1 MKSAQN
7 HEVLS
12 GLASRRSFLS
22 TLSAGVT
29 VRLTTDCPHAAASQ
43 SSSVHSVTLESSDLE
58 VVIGDNSATDSH
70 RAGYNGVWSL
80 KHKLAD
86 RSLFVPGIAGLN
98 LEHII
103 NGTKIDSDEL
113 FFEPRRSPMTLQ
125 PINKSSVLLH
135 QPATFAT
142 SVESTTRFSLSAPN
156 VLDMHFECV
165 PRKAAFPHGYLALF
179 WASYIHA
186 PTDKSMY
193 FLGNPA
199 GQSPA
204 WTQLCTQFHND
215 QSTVKHRSDDYDAK
229 WDPDQRE
236 ALFRNFSKLR
246 FDSPFFYGNFGE
258 LMWVV
263 LFDSSESIRFTH
275 SPSGGGIDNSRRTSN
290 PAWDFQFLIRNPRVN
305 ETRGFSARTILCP
318 AIDRN
323 LLPDM
328 ANEWQQLTRK
338 NVQR

>member
-1 MKSAQN
+1 MRCGKN
-7 HEVLS
+7 YETPS

-22 TLSAGVT
+22 TAAAGVT
-29 VRLTTDCPHAAASQ
+29 AGLTMDSSPAAASQ
-43 SSSVHSVTLESSDLE
+43 SSSVHSVTLESGDLE
-58 VVIGDNSATDSH
+58 VVIGDNSAADSH

-80 KHKLAD
+80 KHRLAD

-103 NGTKIDSDEL
+103 NGTPIDSDEL

-125 PINKSSVLLH
+125 PVSRTSVRLH

-142 SVESTTRFSLSAPN
+142 GVESTTLFSLSAPN

-165 PRKAAFPHGYLALF
+165 PRKSVFPHGYLSLF

-193 FLGNPA
+193 FLGNLA
-199 GQSPA
+199 DQSPA
-204 WTQLCTQFHND
+204 WIQLCTQFHND
-215 QSTVKHRSDDYDAK
+215 QSTVKHRSDNYEAT
-229 WDPDQRE
+229 WDQDQRE

-246 FDSPFFYGNFGE
+246 FESPFFYGNFGE

-263 LFDSSESIRFTH
+263 LFDSSEGIRLTH
-275 SPSGGGIDNSRRTSN
+275 SPSGGGFDNSRRTSN
-290 PAWDFQFLIRNPRVN
+290 PAWDFQFLIRNPKVN
-305 ETRGFSARTILCP
+305 MTHGFAVRTILCP
-318 AIDRN
+318 AFDHN

-328 ANEWQQLTRK
+328 ANEWQQLTR
-338 NVQR
+338 NSVQR

>member
-1 MKSAQN
+1 MNCGN
-7 HEVLS
+7 HYEILS
-12 GLASRRSFLS
+12 GLTSRRSFLR
-22 TLSAGVT
+22 TAAATVTAGVAT
-29 VRLTTDCPHAAASQ
+29 GNPAATAGQPSD
-43 SSSVHSVTLESSDLE
+43 VHSVTLKSGDLE
-58 VVIGDNSATDSH
+58 VVIGDNSAEGSH

-80 KHKLAD
+80 RHRLAD

-103 NGTKIDSDEL
+103 NGTPIDSDEL

-125 PINKSSVLLH
+125 PINHNSVRLH

-142 SVESTTRFSLSAPN
+142 GVESTTQFSLSEPN

-165 PRKAAFPHGYLALF
+165 PRKAVFPHGYLSLF

-186 PTDKSMY
+186 PTDKSMH
-193 FLGNPA
+193 FLGSPA
-199 GQSPA
+199 DQSPA

-215 QSTVKHRSDDYDAK
+215 QSTVKHRSDDYEAR

-263 LFDSSESIRFTH
+263 LFDSSEGIRLTH
-275 SPSGGGIDNSRRTSN
+275 SPSGGGFDTSRRTSN
-290 PAWDFQFLIRNPRVN
+290 PAWDFQFLIRNPKVN
-305 ETRGFSARTILCP
+305 MARSFAVRTILCP

-328 ANEWQQLTRK
+328 AAEWQQLTRNSFQK
-338 NVQR
+338 